1 MPKFSVVRSTLIDA
15 PADRVFSALNDFHT
29 WPHWSPWLIAEPN
42 ATVNI
47 AEDGKSYNWEG
58 KRVGSGAMS
67 IASEAPGKSIDY
79 DLTFLKP
86 WKSQAKTSFLLTPA
100 NDATKVSW
108 TMDSSLPFFMFW
120 MKNAMIAYIG
130 NDYER
135 GLALLK
141 DYVENNGEVPSKLE
155 FKGEEQFAGYD
166 YIGIKTQ
173 TTQAKLGAAMMK
185 DFDRLNDYAS
195 TNAGNLAGQPMSI
208 YHKWDIVRK
217 NVVYTAALPVKE
229 VPNPLP
235 DGFTAGK
242 IPTMRTYTMRHV
254 GPYAH
259 LGNAWATMMMMQR
272 NKEFKVVKGI
282 HPFET
287 YVNSPSDVTENE
299 LITDIRF
306 AIK

>member
-15 PADRVFSALNDFHT
+15 PADRVFAALNNFHT
-29 WPHWSPWLIAEPN
+29 WPQWSPWLIAEPD

-58 KRVGSGAMS
+58 NRVGSGEMS
-67 IASEAPGKSIDY
+67 ITDEVPEKSIDY
-79 DLTFLKP
+79 DLNFLKP
-86 WKSQAKTSFLLTPA
+86 WKTQAKTSFQLTPA

-120 MKNAMIAYIG
+120 MKNSMIAYIG

-141 DYVENNGEVPSKLE
+141 DYVENNGDVPSKLE
-155 FKGEEQFAGYD
+155 FKGEEQYPGYD
-166 YIGIKTQ
+166 YVGIKTQ
-173 TTQAKLGAAMMK
+173 TTQAKLGEAMMK
-185 DFDRLNDYAS
+185 DFERLNEYA
-195 TNAGNLAGQPMSI
+195 TANADNLAEKPMSI

-217 NVVYTAALPVKE
+217 SVIYTAALPVKQ
-229 VPNPLP
+229 VPSTLP
-235 DGFTAGK
+235 EGFSSGK
-242 IPTMRTYTMRHV
+242 IPATSTYTMRHI
-254 GPYAH
+254 GSYGH
-259 LGNAWATMMMMQR
+259 LGNAWSTLMMMQR

-287 YVNSPSDVTENE
+287 YVNSPTEVAQSE